1 MSWLF
6 MNLAMFYLNT
16 YKMKIFFKFTSVL
29 WLFLTCF
36 VSLIGAEESFIPKPP
51 SLNATNYILID
62 SVSGRILAESG
73 ADERIEPASIT
84 KVMTGYVV
92 VDQISKGF
100 VSLEDEVFIS
110 EECWRKGGSKMFIRE
125 GTRVLL
131 SDLIKGMVIQS
142 GNDASCAIAEHVAVS
157 EEGFVDLMQLYAKE
171 LGMKNTQFKNVSG
184 WPDPEHFSSARD
196 LALLTKNLIDKF
208 PDHYSLYKEKYFT
221 YNEIKQRNRNSLL
234 WQDETVDGVK
244 TGHTESAGF
253 CLVSS
258 GVRNDTRLIAVTL
271 RSSTEKARLTD
282 NRRLLDYG
290 FRYYRTKRVLE
301 AESVLINEQVWGGED
316 EAVNLSSSEDL
327 FLTLSP
333 RDFPRVEP
341 RIELNDYLQ
350 APIAK
355 GQVVGKVDLI
365 LDGDSLAS
373 VDLIAMQDVIA
384 LGFFGR
390 AWSNIK
396 LLTYQFLIEE

>member
-1 MSWLF
+1 
-6 MNLAMFYLNT
+6 
-16 YKMKIFFKFTSVL
+16 MKIFLKL
-29 WLFLTCF
+29 I
-36 VSLIGAEESFIPKPP
+36 SLIFLSILSFTNLIFAEESFIPKPP
-51 SLNATNYILID
+51 SLNATNYILLD
-62 SVSGRILAESG
+62 SVSGRILAENG

-84 KVMTGYVV
+84 KIMTGYVAA
-92 VDQISKGF
+92 DQIAKGF

-110 EECWRKGGSKMFIRE
+110 ENCWRKGGSKMFIRE

-157 EEGFVDLMQLYAKE
+157 EEGFVDLMQLYVNE
-171 LGMKNTQFKNVSG
+171 LGMENTQFKNVSG

-234 WQDETVDGVK
+234 WQDESVDGVK
-244 TGHTESAGF
+244 TGHTESAGY

-271 RSSTEKARLTD
+271 RSSSEKARLTD

-301 AESVLINEQVWGGED
+301 AGAVLINEQVWGGEL
-316 EAVNLSSSEDL
+316 EAVNLSSSTDL
-327 FLTLSP
+327 YLTLSP

-341 RIELNDYLQ
+341 SLELNDYLQ
-350 APIAK
+350 APIEK
-355 GQVVGKVDLI
+355 GQIVGKVDLI

-373 VDLIAMQDVIA
+373 IDLIAMENVTA

-396 LLTYQFLIEE
+396 LLTYQFLMEE

>member
-1 MSWLF
+1 
-6 MNLAMFYLNT
+6 
-16 YKMKIFFKFTSVL
+16 MKIFLKL
-29 WLFLTCF
+29 I
-36 VSLIGAEESFIPKPP
+36 SLIFLSILSFTNLIFAEESFIPKPP
-51 SLNATNYILID
+51 SLNATNYILLD
-62 SVSGRILAESG
+62 SVSGRILAENG

-84 KVMTGYVV
+84 KIMTGYVAA
-92 VDQISKGF
+92 DQIAKGF

-110 EECWRKGGSKMFIRE
+110 ENCWRKGGSKMFIRE

-157 EEGFVDLMQLYAKE
+157 EEGFVDLMQLYVNE
-171 LGMKNTQFKNVSG
+171 LGMENTQFKNVSG

-234 WQDETVDGVK
+234 WQDESVDGVK
-244 TGHTESAGF
+244 TGHTESAGY

-271 RSSTEKARLTD
+271 RSSSEKARLTD

-301 AESVLINEQVWGGED
+301 AGVVLINEQVWGGEL
-316 EAVNLSSSEDL
+316 EAVNLSSSTDL
-327 FLTLSP
+327 YLTLSP

-341 RIELNDYLQ
+341 SLELNDYLQ
-350 APIAK
+350 APIEK
-355 GQVVGKVDLI
+355 GQIVGKVDLI

-373 VDLIAMQDVIA
+373 IDLIAMENVTA

-396 LLTYQFLIEE
+396 LLTYQFLMEE